1 MRYRWCDTEEH
12 EDEYGQPLSRAAHDP
27 TLQPPPAEGLT
38 KGGATGCVL
47 AAGILLY
54 GLVTWDTPLSLFS
67 LSFLMYMLR
76 PLVRQHGGAYGESL
90 SHAMYG
96 FSLAAGCGALLLA
109 YL

>member
-1 MRYRWCDTEEH
+1 MRYRWFDTEEH

-54 GLVTWDTPLSLFS
+54 GLVTWDTPRSCVSMAARMVNPSAMPCTVSASRRAAVRCCSLTCDP
-67 LSFLMYMLR
+67 LRIAGIFLCFF
-76 PLVRQHGGAYGESL
+76 V
-90 SHAMYG
+90 
-96 FSLAAGCGALLLA
+96 
-109 YL
+109 